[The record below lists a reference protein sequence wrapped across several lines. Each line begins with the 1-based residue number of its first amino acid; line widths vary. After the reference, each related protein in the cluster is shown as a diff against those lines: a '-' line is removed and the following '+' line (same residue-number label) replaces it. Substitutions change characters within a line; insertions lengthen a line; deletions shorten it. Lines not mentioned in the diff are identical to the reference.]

1 MRNNRNFWANL
12 KRWNINGNMDEGW
25 NNVRGRI
32 YRMDMYGEGCKKEKP
47 KRKSNDEIVDELKG
61 IV

>member
-1 MRNNRNFWANL
+1 
-12 KRWNINGNMDEGW
+12 MDEEW

-32 YRMDMYGEGCKKEKP
+32 YRMDMYGGCKKGCKKEKP
-47 KRKSNDEIVDELKG
+47 KRKSNDGIVDELKG